1 MKTLYVC
8 YDCYL
13 IDSDISFNRVVATAA
28 TAAAAAAYRLT
39 AIDDIRTRLSIF
51 YKRISRKEF
60 GVFRTVS
67 IAHCAIA

>member
-13 IDSDISFNRVVATAA
+13 IDSDISFNRVVA